1 MSGNGAGNGASK
13 GAAETWKPV
22 YCYQCVA
29 GPDLM
34 KVQVEDGVATRI
46 RSNFDASD
54 RHPGGGRVCVKA
66 YGLIQK
72 TYNPH
77 RIRQPMKRTNPRKG
91 RGEDPGFVPVSWDE
105 ALDAIAAHMLEIRSR
120 GLVDES
126 GFPRLAV
133 SFGGGGTPTQYM
145 GTLPAFLS
153 AWGPIDMGF
162 GAGQGVKC
170 YHSEHLYGELW
181 HRAFI
186 VAPDTPRCRYV
197 ISCGNN
203 AEASAGVA
211 GVWRQAD
218 ARARGLKRVQVEP
231 HLSVTGAVS
240 AEWVPIRP
248 KTDAAFL
255 YALLH
260 RIVHERDWR
269 EVCDVG
275 FLEESTNA
283 PYLVGPN
290 GYYLRDPAS
299 RAPLLWDLGAERAVP
314 LDAIGGGRPALDGV
328 RVAAGVEEGPDGEEW
343 WHEAAQ
349 ARPAFQL
356 FLDHVREYTPE
367 WAEGESDVPAATTR
381 RIADEYLAHA
391 CVGETIRIE
400 DETEGETEGRELPYR
415 PVAVLLGKGVSNG
428 WGGYPCCWARTMLA
442 VLVGALEVPGGT
454 LGTAVKLNRPADSR
468 HKSVRP
474 MRDGFMEYPFNPTS
488 RQEWSRHPGIRNA
501 FRMMVPLA
509 ANSPWSPALG
519 PAHLPWLFQKK
530 APDKWPR
537 PTRPEMW
544 INYRT
549 NPSISS
555 LNAPEVAERVAEF
568 PFIVSF
574 AYTLDETNWMADY
587 LLPEATDLES
597 LQLIRIGSTKFIE
610 QFWNQ
615 QGWAV
620 RQPVVDPVVDARDM
634 SDIATELARRTGLL
648 EPYNRAINRG
658 AAGMRLAT
666 DEFDYSLDDATAHA
680 SETIWDAVARAASHD
695 LTGGEEVV
703 GIDWFRENGFLL
715 RPYSEMEWFLYPTVK
730 EQGLRFEL
738 PYQERI
744 KRHGAELAHRL
755 HELGIE
761 WWDRQL
767 LEYEPLP
774 TYEPFPEI
782 WIEYAREV
790 GRDPDEFPFW
800 ALTARSMQ
808 YSWGANVGIPLIN
821 EVAGNVAGH
830 RGVLMNRGAARARGI
845 EDGDPVIIESV
856 VGETRG
862 RAALREGVRP
872 DTVVMIGQFDHWVTP
887 YAKDLELASLNS
899 VTPLALS
906 LTDSTGS
913 VADLIRVQVRPA
925 GAADLERH
933 AAEPAP
939 PPAHAPARGGTEAA
953 GSAARPARRV
963 RRAAGAR

>member
-1 MSGNGAGNGASK
+1 MNANGSGNGSGRPAK
-13 GAAETWKPV
+13 ETWKPV

-34 KVQVEDGVATRI
+34 KVQVEDGVATRV

-105 ALDAIAAHMLEIRSR
+105 ALDAIAERMRAIRAR

-269 EVCDVG
+269 EVCDVA
-275 FLEESTNA
+275 FLEDSTNA

-290 GYYLRDPAS
+290 GYYLRDPET
-299 RAPLLWDLGAERAVP
+299 RTPLLWDAEADRAVP
-314 LDAIGGGRPALDGV
+314 LAAIAGRRPALDGV
-328 RVAAGVEEGPDGEEW
+328 RTAAGVEEGPDGEEW
-343 WHEAAQ
+343 RHEAAE
-349 ARPAFQL
+349 ARPAFQA
-356 FLDHVREYTPE
+356 FLDHVRGYTPE
-367 WAEGESDVPAATTR
+367 WAEGESDVPAATVR

-391 CVGETIRIE
+391 RVGETIEI
-400 DETEGETEGRELPYR
+400 EGRALPYR

-442 VLVGALEVPGGT
+442 VLVGALEVPGGA

-474 MRDGFMEYPFNPTS
+474 MRDGFMDYPFNPTS

-509 ANSPWSPALG
+509 ADSPWSPALG
-519 PAHLPWLFQKK
+519 PAHLPWLFQKQ

-555 LNAPEVAERVAEF
+555 LAAPEVAERVAEF
-568 PFIVSF
+568 PFVVSF
-574 AYTLDETNWMADY
+574 AYTLDETNYMADY

-620 RQPVVDPVVDARDM
+620 RQPVVDPVDGD
-634 SDIATELARRTGLL
+634 
-648 EPYNRAINRG
+648 
-658 AAGMRLAT
+658 AAGLGDIGAVAGKQIILPQHMSHNCPHVRLRQHIEEDLTLVDQHPHPLIDAARLCRKRI
-666 DEFDYSLDDATAHA
+666 SLD
-680 SETIWDAVARAASHD
+680 SSLVI
-695 LTGGEEVV
+695 GE
-703 GIDWFRENGFLL
+703 
-715 RPYSEMEWFLYPTVK
+715 
-730 EQGLRFEL
+730 
-738 PYQERI
+738 
-744 KRHGAELAHRL
+744 
-755 HELGIE
+755 
-761 WWDRQL
+761 
-767 LEYEPLP
+767 
-774 TYEPFPEI
+774 
-782 WIEYAREV
+782 
-790 GRDPDEFPFW
+790 
-800 ALTARSMQ
+800 
-808 YSWGANVGIPLIN
+808 
-821 EVAGNVAGH
+821 
-830 RGVLMNRGAARARGI
+830 
-845 EDGDPVIIESV
+845 
-856 VGETRG
+856 
-862 RAALREGVRP
+862 
-872 DTVVMIGQFDHWVTP
+872 
-887 YAKDLELASLNS
+887 
-899 VTPLALS
+899 VTPLLFGAPVFKGVPGLQFSHRLLLQALS
-906 LTDSTGS
+906 GGGKLLGGHSIGQQTVTK
-913 VADLIRVQVRPA
+913 LIYIRFRRFKVCRWLWQFFIRPIQHPR
-925 GAADLERH
+925 LH
-933 AAEPAP
+933 PMN
-939 PPAHAPARGGTEAA
+939 
-953 GSAARPARRV
+953 
-963 RRAAGAR
+963 

>member
-1 MSGNGAGNGASK
+1 MSGHDARK
-13 GAAETWKPV
+13 GGKETWKPV
-22 YCYQCVA
+22 YCYQCTA

-34 KVQVEDGVATRI
+34 KVQVEDGVATRV

-66 YGLIQK
+66 YGLVQK

-77 RIRQPMKRTNPRKG
+77 RVRQPMKRTNPRKG
-91 RGEDPGFVPVSWDE
+91 RGEDPGFLAVSWDE
-105 ALDAIAAHMLEIRSR
+105 ALDDIAERMRSIRAK
-120 GLVDES
+120 GLTDES

-186 VAPDTPRCRYV
+186 VAPDTPRCRYI
-197 ISCGNN
+197 ISCGYNG
-203 AEASAGVA
+203 EASAGVA

-255 YALLH
+255 YGLLH
-260 RIVHERDWR
+260 RIVHERAWR
-269 EVCDVG
+269 EVCDLE
-275 FLEESTNA
+275 FLEDSTNA

-290 GYYLRDPAS
+290 GYYLRDRAS
-299 RAPLLWDLGAERAVP
+299 RKPLLWDLDDERAVP
-314 LDAIGGGRPALDGV
+314 LDEIGKRRPALDGV
-328 RVAAGVEEGPDGEEW
+328 RIAAGVEEGPDGEEW
-343 WHEAAQ
+343 WHDAAEV
-349 ARPAFQL
+349 RPAFQL
-356 FLDHVREYTPE
+356 FLDHLRECTPE
-367 WAEGESDVPAATTR
+367 WAQGESDVPAETVR
-381 RIADEYLAHA
+381 RVADEFLAHA
-391 CVGETIRIE
+391 CVGETIEI
-400 DETEGETEGRELPYR
+400 EGRTLPYR

-428 WGGYPCCWARTMLA
+428 WGGYACCWARTMLA

-474 MRDGFMEYPFNPTS
+474 MRDGFMDYPFNPTN

-501 FRMMVPLA
+501 FRMLVPLA

-519 PAHLPWLFQKK
+519 PAHLPWLFQKQ
-530 APDKWPR
+530 APDKLPR

-544 INYRT
+544 ISYRT

-555 LNAPEVAERVAEF
+555 LNAREVAERVAEF

-597 LQLIRIGSTKFIE
+597 LQLIRIGTTKFTE
-610 QFWNQ
+610 QFWNHR
-615 QGWAV
+615 GWAV
-620 RQPVVDPVVDARDM
+620 RQPVVEPSGEARDM
-634 SDIATELARRTGLL
+634 TDIATELAARTGLL
-648 EPYNRAINRG
+648 QAYNEAINRG
-658 AAGMRLAT
+658 SAGMRLKA
-666 DEFDYSLDDATAHA
+666 EKFDYSLAPDAEHTC
-680 SETIWDAVARAASHD
+680 EEIWDAVARAASHD
-695 LTGGEEVV
+695 LTAGEQVV
-703 GIDWFRENGFLL
+703 GIDWFREHGFLL
-715 RPYSEMEWFLYPTVK
+715 ETYPETEWFLFPTLK
-730 EQGLRFEL
+730 EREMRFEL

-744 KRHGAELAHRL
+744 KRHGAELANRL
-755 HELGIE
+755 HEMGIE

-767 LEYEPLP
+767 REYEPFP

-782 WIEYAREV
+782 WINYAREV

-800 ALTARSMQ
+800 AVTSRSMQ
-808 YSWGANVGIPLIN
+808 YSWGSNAGLPLIN
-821 EVAGNVAGH
+821 EVAGNMSGH
-830 RGVLMNRGAARARGI
+830 GGVLINRGAARALGI
-845 EDGDPVIIESV
+845 AEGDPVIIESV

-862 RAALREGVRP
+862 RAVLREGVRP
-872 DTVVMIGQFDHWVTP
+872 DTVVMIGQFDHWATP
-887 YAKDLELASLNS
+887 FAKDLEVASLNS

-913 VADLIRVQVRPA
+913 
-925 GAADLERH
+925 AADL
-933 AAEPAP
+933 
-939 PPAHAPARGGTEAA
+939 ARVRVRPGGPAA
-953 GSAARPARRV
+953 GSERESRYGRQG
-963 RRAAGAR
+963 AGAR